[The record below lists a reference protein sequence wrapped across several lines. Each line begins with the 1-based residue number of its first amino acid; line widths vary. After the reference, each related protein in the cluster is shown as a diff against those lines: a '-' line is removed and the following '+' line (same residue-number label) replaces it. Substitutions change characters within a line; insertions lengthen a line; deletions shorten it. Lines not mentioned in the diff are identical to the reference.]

1 MTTPI
6 PEVAVATIFHECW
19 LDEGRDARSFVRGT
33 ATLSEA
39 AAKQAILDET
49 HDGRDFDEW
58 PDDEEWLDECQS
70 EGWTIL
76 ISYLE

>member
-6 PEVAVATIFHECW
+6 SEVAVATIFHECW

-39 AAKQAILDET
+39 AVCTLYTTVVVHAA
-49 HDGRDFDEW
+49 
-58 PDDEEWLDECQS
+58 
-70 EGWTIL
+70 
-76 ISYLE
+76 